1 MEMNRKT
8 KKYVDYICPRTAFKD
23 LPATNFNQPIATS
36 CEDAQATVPQTS
48 TVTSGSNDTS
58 KEKDKRRSTA
68 YEVRVHI
75 AVYSANRMNSFR
87 HQFNPLTCVFKT
99 QRRRCLTSNVF
110 LVEWKL
116 V

>member
-1 MEMNRKT
+1 MNRKT
-8 KKYVDYICPRTAFKD
+8 KKYVDYFCLRTAFKD

-68 YEVRVHI
+68 YKVRVYI

-110 LVEWKL
+110 LIEWKL